1 MRNAIRCLTCN
12 KELESKHRH
21 DWVACDCPPDS
32 DTLVYIDGGNDY
44 HRMGAGKNAV
54 WEHLDD

>member
-21 DWVACDCPPDS
+21 DWVVCDCGIGS
-32 DTLVYIDGGNDY
+32 DTVVYIDGGNDY
-44 HRMGAGKNAV
+44 YRMGAGKDAK